1 MHALIM
7 DTERVASLAGW
18 HRIRY
23 PAAQCLSHDAH
34 AADLQD
40 LAFNETWFLAEGVLW
55 GVLAWT
61 VIDDSGG
68 RRRWFASAAAGAAAA
83 TCVGLLSAFGVIGR
97 FVVH

>member
-1 MHALIM
+1 M
-7 DTERVASLAGW
+7 ASHPVSGG
-18 HRIRY
+18 
-23 PAAQCLSHDAH
+23 AQWLSHDAH

-61 VIDDSGG
+61 VFDDSGG
-68 RRRWFASAAAGAAAA
+68 RRRWFASAAAGVAAA